1 MTTFIEPVLDMDS
14 CWGDDAVGYV
24 DTRTNMVP
32 PVAKTNKLMWGI
44 PLERVVEIPEDG
56 EVLVKYMDHCS
67 NKMAIVAHEREKFK
81 NEPTAVEYIKY
92 LADQTRFW
100 TKQRSTY
107 AAYYLE
113 SDLAASKDIH
123 IREMQAEL
131 DAAKMAH
138 DWDSYHM
145 MRPEIENLRDERARF
160 EKWSRDNKKL
170 D

>member
-1 MTTFIEPVLDMDS
+1 MLDMDS
-14 CWGDDAVGYV
+14 CWGDEAVGYVIPENV
-24 DTRTNMVP
+24 DTRTNTVL
-32 PVAKTNKLMWGI
+32 PVASDKKLTWGI

-67 NKMAIVAHEREKFK
+67 NKMTIVAKEREKFK
-81 NEPTAVEYIKY
+81 NEPTAVEYIQY

-113 SDLAASKDIH
+113 SDLAVSQDMR
-123 IREMQAEL
+123 IREMQSEL

-138 DWDSYHM
+138 DWEGYHYI
-145 MRPEIENLRDERARF
+145 RPVIENLRDERARF
-160 EKWSRDNKKL
+160 DKWSRDNKKL